1 MSRNLTIDTRV
12 KAIAAVVVL
21 VFGAFTTLLFLDA
34 KNDEAQL
41 EALASRYDTLD
52 EVIMPLVQTT
62 KQVQLDVTQVQQFL
76 SDVSATRAQDGLDDG
91 FEEASKQAA
100 AFDSH
105 IRTLAELAERLG
117 EPELIATVK
126 QAREAF
132 GPFLATGREMAK
144 AYVAEGPKGGN
155 AMMPEFD
162 GRAEKMRVSLEH
174 IVTATETAA
183 HGVQRAVDEAIAAM
197 TRRAAS
203 ERVASLGQFALV
215 FAFAGLLAWYMRR
228 TITAPIR
235 ALAEVMRVM
244 STGDIEAAIPDTEK
258 KDEIGD
264 MARAAAVFR
273 DAMRER
279 ARLEHEEV
287 AAAEKRLQ
295 RQKLVDELIHDFDG
309 TVQRILVGVD
319 GQIGRMLETAEG
331 LTMLAADAEGRGG
344 VVAGAAQETSSTVA
358 TVASATEELSASIEE
373 INRQIGSARDVVG
386 RAGAVAGA
394 TRHEMHELA
403 GAAER
408 IGEVVGL
415 IHAIAAQTNLLAL
428 NATIEAARAG
438 DAGRGFAVVAQEVK
452 NLAQQTARA
461 TEEISAQVGG
471 IQASTTGAVHAIE
484 DIVQIMEE
492 IDRMTVTIADT
503 VDEQRSATIEIA
515 RNVGAAAAGT
525 NELSDNFRTVSD
537 AVTETSR
544 AALDVNGLSRELG
557 TQVTDLRGRVAS
569 FLRHV
574 AAA

>member
-12 KAIAAVVVL
+12 KAIAAVIVL
-21 VFGAFTTLLFLDA
+21 VFGAFTTLLFVDA
-34 KNDEAQL
+34 REDERQL
-41 EALASRYDTLD
+41 ATLRGRYEMIDQ
-52 EVIMPLVQTT
+52 VILPLVRMT

-76 SDVSATRAQDGLDDG
+76 SDISATRGQDGLADG
-91 FEEASKQAA
+91 FTEAEKNAA
-100 AFDSH
+100 AFVAD
-105 IRTLAELAERLG
+105 IRILAELAERLG
-117 EPELIATVK
+117 DAELIATVK

-132 GPFLATGREMAK
+132 GPYVETGRRMAE

-162 GRAEKMRVSLEH
+162 GRAEKMRGSLER
-174 IVTATETAA
+174 IVTVTETAS
-183 HGVQRAVDEAIAAM
+183 HGVQAAVNEALATMTQRASGE
-197 TRRAAS
+197 RA
-203 ERVASLGQFALV
+203 ASLGQFALV
-215 FAFAGLLAWYMRR
+215 FVFAGLLAWYMRR
-228 TITAPIR
+228 TITKPIA
-235 ALAEVMRVM
+235 ALADVMRVM
-244 STGDIEAAIPDTEK
+244 STGEIEAAIPDTDK

-287 AAAEKRLQ
+287 VEAEKRLR
-295 RQKLVDELIHDFDG
+295 RQKLVDEMIRDFDG
-309 TVQRILVGVD
+309 SVQRILVGVD

-331 LTMLAADAEGRGG
+331 LAMLATDAEGRGG

-358 TVASATEELSASIEE
+358 TVASATEELSASIDE

-386 RAGAVAGA
+386 RAGAVAGS
-394 TRHEMHELA
+394 TRSEMHELA

-452 NLAQQTARA
+452 NLAQQTAKA

-471 IQASTTGAVHAIE
+471 IQTSTAGAVHAIE
-484 DIVQIMEE
+484 DIVSIMGE
-492 IDRMTVTIADT
+492 IDRVTVTIATT

-525 NELSDNFRTVSD
+525 NELSDNFRSVAG

-544 AALDVNGLSRELG
+544 AAIDVNGMSRELG
-557 TQVTDLRGRVAS
+557 TQVADLRGRVAT
-569 FLRHV
+569 FLRQV

>member
-21 VFGAFTTLLFLDA
+21 VFGAFTALLFVDA
-34 KNDEAQL
+34 REDERQL
-41 EALASRYDTLD
+41 RDLADRYDTLD
-52 EVIMPLVQTT
+52 EVILPLVRMT

-76 SDVSATRAQDGLDDG
+76 SDVSATRGQDGLDDG
-91 FEEASKQAA
+91 FEEAEKNAA
-100 AFDSH
+100 AFGAD
-105 IRTLAELAERLG
+105 IQTLAGLAERLG
-117 EPELIATVK
+117 EAELIATVK

-132 GPFLATGREMAK
+132 GPFLETGRKMAE
-144 AYVAEGPKGGN
+144 AYVAEGPKAGN
-155 AMMPEFD
+155 AMMADFD
-162 GRAEKMRVSLEH
+162 ARAEKMRDSLER
-174 IVTATETAA
+174 IVTVTETAA
-183 HGVQRAVDEAIAAM
+183 HGVQTAVDRAIDTMAA
-197 TRRAAS
+197 RAAS

-215 FAFAGLLAWYMRR
+215 FVFAGLLAWYMRR
-228 TITAPIR
+228 TITRPIR
-235 ALAEVMRVM
+235 ALAEVMHVM
-244 STGDIEAAIPDTEK
+244 STGEIEATIPDTDK

-287 AAAEKRLQ
+287 VAAGKRLE
-295 RQKLVDELIHDFDG
+295 RQKSVDAMIHDFDG

-386 RAGAVAGA
+386 RAGMVAGS
-394 TRHEMHELA
+394 TRTEMHELA

-452 NLAQQTARA
+452 NLAQQTAKA

-471 IQASTTGAVHAIE
+471 IQTSTSGAVRAIE
-484 DIVQIMEE
+484 DIVSIMDE

-525 NELSDNFRTVSD
+525 NELSDNFRTVAG

-557 TQVTDLRGRVAS
+557 TQVADLRGRVAS
-569 FLRHV
+569 FLRRV